1 MFTGAASDSGHGNEA
16 SKYRMVEGLTSLFKL
31 QYDTKLRTGRV
42 RNHLLNALV
51 RGSTHIQRAMT
62 RSAGLMLDPRSQATV
77 EPVVFRSQF
86 SNATPVNKASRER
99 HALAFWR

>member
-1 MFTGAASDSGHGNEA
+1 MATKS
-16 SKYRMVEGLTSLFKL
+16 SKYGEVVEGLTGVLFKL
-31 QYDTKLRTGRV
+31 QYDTKLRTGRF

-62 RSAGLMLDPRSQATV
+62 RSVGLMLDPRSKETV

-86 SNATPVNKASRER
+86 HPTLPPLIKRRGSATRLPFGGK
-99 HALAFWR
+99 

>member
-1 MFTGAASDSGHGNEA
+1 MATQA
-16 SKYRMVEGLTSLFKL
+16 SKYQDVAGLTSLLFKL
-31 QYDTKLRTGRV
+31 QYDIKLRTDRV

-62 RSAGLMLDPRSQATV
+62 RSGGLMLDPRSQETV

-86 SNATPVNKASRER
+86 HPTLPPSMKRRGSAPRLLFGGK
-99 HALAFWR
+99 